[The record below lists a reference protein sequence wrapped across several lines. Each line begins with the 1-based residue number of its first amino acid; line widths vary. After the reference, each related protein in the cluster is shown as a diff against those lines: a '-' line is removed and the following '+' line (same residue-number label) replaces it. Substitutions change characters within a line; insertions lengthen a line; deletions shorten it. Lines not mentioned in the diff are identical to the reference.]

1 VVKKVKIG
9 CLEDLIYSQNRTFF
23 LIMDNFLK
31 WKYTNLIKYPKNQVS
46 NFRLAFSI
54 YLNIKLITVMKS
66 IVEKLRGFVRREWFL
81 LIVLL
86 TITVIIILF
95 EAF

>member
-1 VVKKVKIG
+1 
-9 CLEDLIYSQNRTFF
+9 
-23 LIMDNFLK
+23 
-31 WKYTNLIKYPKNQVS
+31 
-46 NFRLAFSI
+46 
-54 YLNIKLITVMKS
+54 MKS

-95 EAF
+95 EVF